1 MSASITAPV
10 LKEMLR
16 EGGELALLDVREEGV
31 FSHGHLLFAVP
42 VPLSRIEMRIADL
55 VPRRWARVVL
65 CDGGEGLAERAAK
78 RLAAVGYIDVAV
90 LEGGVVAW
98 AEAGYELFTGVNV
111 PSKAFGEFVEVHE
124 GTPSISAQELKAKM
138 DAGEEMV
145 VLDSRPMEEFRRMS
159 IPTGIDVPGAEL
171 VYRLHDMVPSPE
183 TLIVVNCAGRTR
195 SIIGAQSLIN
205 AGVPNQVVALRNGTM
220 GWELAGLGCET
231 GQDRHAPPVSSDGLA
246 RARAAAAGV
255 AQRFGVQTIDR
266 AHLDAWRAEDNR
278 RTLYL
283 LDVRGPDEYEAGH
296 LPDSVSAPG
305 GQLVQATD
313 RYVGTQGARLV
324 LVDDTGVR
332 ATMTASWLIQLGWS
346 DVVVLTDGLAV
357 GGLETGPYAPA
368 VLGLDQGYLEGIGE
382 IGPAELDATL
392 KRGEAAIVDL
402 ASSRQ
407 YREGHIPDAWFALR
421 SRFGDDLAVVADAPT
436 LVLTSEDG
444 VLARLAAPEAA
455 AVKPVS
461 VKVLAGGTASWRP
474 AGLPLA
480 EGLEKMA
487 SEPDD
492 VWLRPYDR
500 AEGVEAAMNEY
511 LAWELDLVH
520 QVERDGTARFRR
532 FDP

>member
-1 MSASITAPV
+1 MAEGHSSLFCSCEVLDTSAICGLEPPSSRTPGSGCAPMPRAGKKSRKKKRKKKLPVQVRIGKILFDLVLCFLAFTVIPV
-10 LKEMLR
+10 LTYR
-16 EGGELALLDVREEGV
+16 VIDPPTTALLWIR
-31 FSHGHLLFAVP
+31 
-42 VPLSRIEMRIADL
+42 
-55 VPRRWARVVL
+55 
-65 CDGGEGLAERAAK
+65 
-78 RLAAVGYIDVAV
+78 
-90 LEGGVVAW
+90 W

-111 PSKAFGEFVEVHE
+111 PSKAFGEFVEIHE

-220 GWELAGLGCET
+220 GWELAGLGCAT
-231 GQDRHAPPVSSDGLA
+231 GQDQRAPPVSPEGLA
-246 RARAAAAGV
+246 KAGKAVAGV
-255 AQRFGVQTIDR
+255 ARRFGVQTIG
-266 AHLDAWRAEDNR
+266 HVQLEGWRSESDR

-296 LPDSVSAPG
+296 LPGSVSAPG

-346 DVVVLTDGLAV
+346 DVVVLTDGLAA

-382 IGPAELDATL
+382 IGPAELDGA
-392 KRGEAAIVDL
+392 
-402 ASSRQ
+402 
-407 YREGHIPDAWFALR
+407 
-421 SRFGDDLAVVADAPT
+421 
-436 LVLTSEDG
+436 
-444 VLARLAAPEAA
+444 
-455 AVKPVS
+455 
-461 VKVLAGGTASWRP
+461 AGGSAWPGRNGAQPATSRLRAS
-474 AGLPLA
+474 
-480 EGLEKMA
+480 
-487 SEPDD
+487 
-492 VWLRPYDR
+492 R
-500 AEGVEAAMNEY
+500 ARICDA
-511 LAWELDLVH
+511 
-520 QVERDGTARFRR
+520 
-532 FDP
+532 